1 MVIRDEFS
9 FGNEERKEDEKKDF
23 GLTDEDRARMQIV
36 KNMHGPIPDR
46 VVEFKLIKKYP
57 QLLQPFMF
65 MVIRIIQAFVTVF
78 V

>member
-9 FGNEERKEDEKKDF
+9 FGNEEREEEEKKDYD
-23 GLTDEDRARMQIV
+23 LTNEDRARMQMV

-46 VVEFKLIKKYP
+46 YVEFKLIKKYP

-65 MVIRIIQAFVTVF
+65 MVIRII
-78 V
+78 

>member
-1 MVIRDEFS
+1 MVIRDEIS
-9 FGNEERKEDEKKDF
+9 FGNDERREEEKKDF
-23 GLTDEDRARMQIV
+23 SLTDEDRARMEMV

-65 MVIRIIQAFVTVF
+65 MVIRIIQAFVSVF

>member
-9 FGNEERKEDEKKDF
+9 FGNEERKEEEKKDYD
-23 GLTDEDRARMQIV
+23 LTNEDRARMQMV